1 MTRKAH
7 VQNAPKYIH
16 PERVSA
22 WRTTELCSSDL
33 KQFTASKGE
42 RMLSDMTITA
52 GADDRKYTQAHNA
65 ADTLIRSEDSGEAIP
80 AAVVWNSSM
89 LGKLKSLSVSLAEEP
104 RLPTELWQWI
114 QFGGQVV
121 RDFWDRHP
129 ELRNTE
135 WVECDYSEVAAAL
148 IGLQV
153 NHPAR
158 QKSFLEWG
166 CGFGVVAGTASLL
179 GFDAVGIEAERFLIE
194 EAVRIA
200 AKYGNEGVEFWEGNF
215 LPAGAEQ
222 FAAEEDPCVALKA
235 EAESA
240 YAKYGREITEFA
252 TIFAYPWPG
261 EEHFLKS
268 VFRNYA
274 AAGAR
279 LVLYRGPFQVEFYE
293 KLPTESR

>member
-1 MTRKAH
+1 M
-7 VQNAPKYIH
+7 
-16 PERVSA
+16 
-22 WRTTELCSSDL
+22 
-33 KQFTASKGE
+33 
-42 RMLSDMTITA
+42 
-52 GADDRKYTQAHNA
+52 QAHIA
-65 ADTLIRSEDSGEAIP
+65 AATLIRSEDSGKAIP
-80 AAVVWNSSM
+80 AAALWNSSM

-104 RLPTELWQWI
+104 RLPTELSQWI

-135 WVECDYSEVAAAL
+135 WVECDYAEVAAAL

-158 QKSFLEWG
+158 QESFLEWG

-179 GFDAVGIEAERFLIE
+179 GFNAVGIESERFLIE

-200 AKYGNEGVEFWEGNF
+200 AEYGIEGVEFWEGNF
-215 LPAGAEQ
+215 LPTGAEQ
-222 FAAEEDPCVALKA
+222 FAAKEDPRVALKA

-240 YAKYGREITEFA
+240 YAKYGREILEFA